1 MQARHPELDAIIER
15 LAAKGVRASIDYV
28 REDHLKMIGLRI
40 RDDLFPLWELT
51 ARMNRGD
58 VERLDFE
65 AVKQWRRSGWSP
77 FGPADV
83 HVLLER

>member
-40 RDDLFPLWELT
+40 RDDFFPLWELT

-65 AVKQWRRSGWSP
+65 AVKQRRRSGWSP